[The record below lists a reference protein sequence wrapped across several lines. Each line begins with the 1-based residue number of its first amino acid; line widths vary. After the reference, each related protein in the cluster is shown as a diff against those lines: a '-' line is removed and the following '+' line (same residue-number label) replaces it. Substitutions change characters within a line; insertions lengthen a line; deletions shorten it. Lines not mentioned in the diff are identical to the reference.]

1 MNVTFEPGQYRARVT
16 RWALVK
22 SKEKKTPQF
31 ALTFILLG
39 RVSPH
44 LAEGELE
51 ACPEVERTI
60 FRPIT
65 EKTASWLLQD
75 LKTLFE
81 YPHER
86 FTPLDPES
94 ADAFSFADKEIPV
107 VLGFEEYEGKTR
119 EKWNFATG
127 LQLGEPL
134 TAGEARKLD
143 TLFGAALPKKN
154 GRKRPA
160 PADAPSAEASP
171 LPTVI

>member
-1 MNVTFEPGQYRARVT
+1 MQATFEPGQYRARVT
-16 RWALVK
+16 RWSLVK

-44 LAEGELE
+44 LSEGELE

-81 YPHER
+81 YPHDR
-86 FTPLDPES
+86 FTPLDPEG
-94 ADAFSFADKEIPV
+94 ADAFSFADKEFSA
-107 VLGFEEYEGKTR
+107 VLGFEEYDGKTR

-160 PADAPSAEASP
+160 DTPAPEAAAV
-171 LPTVI
+171 PTVI